1 MSAALILSPRLA
13 MAAALV
19 PEGARLTDVGTDH
32 AYLPAALLLAGRI
45 PSAIAADLRP
55 GPLARARRTAAAYGL
70 EGRISFRLCD
80 GLSGIRPEET
90 DAAAI
95 AGMGGET
102 IAAILAAAPW
112 TREGDV
118 PLILQPMSSMPDLRQ
133 WLGRN
138 GYRIAE
144 ERLAREGEKLY
155 TAWLIRAGEMP
166 SMTAAERYAGK
177 NVNSPLRGEWLDRW
191 LTRAERALAGLTRSS
206 RPGDE
211 ARRLELEQVRAGLKE
226 MKKEWEGWQR

>member
-55 GPLARARRTAAAYGL
+55 GPLARARKTAAAYGL
-70 EGRISFRLCD
+70 EGKLSFRLCD

-95 AGMGGET
+95 AGMGGR
-102 IAAILAAAPW
+102 PSPPSW
-112 TREGDV
+112 PPPPG
-118 PLILQPMSSMPDLRQ
+118 P
-133 WLGRN
+133 GR
-138 GYRIAE
+138 GMC
-144 ERLAREGEKLY
+144 L
-155 TAWLIRAGEMP
+155 
-166 SMTAAERYAGK
+166 
-177 NVNSPLRGEWLDRW
+177 
-191 LTRAERALAGLTRSS
+191 
-206 RPGDE
+206 
-211 ARRLELEQVRAGLKE
+211 
-226 MKKEWEGWQR
+226 

>member
-1 MSAALILSPRLA
+1 MVAVKALTLA

-55 GPLARARRTAAAYGL
+55 GPLARARKTAAAYGL
-70 EGRISFRLCD
+70 EGKLSFRLCD

-191 LTRAERALAGLTRSS
+191 LTRAERALAGIRQSA
-206 RPGDE
+206 RPSDLP
-211 ARRLELEQVRAGLKE
+211 RREELEAVYSGLIQMKE
-226 MKKEWEGWQR
+226 EWDTWQQ